1 MQIFGNY
8 PNSFFVGKNLKS
20 ISQSEKK
27 ENKIEI
33 GIGHVYKTL
42 IDETTEYCIIA
53 SDGIWDVIEPMDVY
67 KICKRDNNPDIIV
80 ESIVDEAIEKG
91 SEDNISCIVICLKEG
106 KK

>member
-1 MQIFGNY
+1 MKDKGLSCE
-8 PNSFFVGKNLKS
+8 P
-20 ISQSEKK
+20 
-27 ENKIEI
+27 
-33 GIGHVYKTL
+33 HVYKTL

-53 SDGIWDVIEPMDVY
+53 SDGIWDVIEPIDVY